1 MDMSKKNLT
10 ELFIAK
16 YIEFMEQTG
25 NVAHSVTICFS
36 NHAMQVTHECISDE
50 LHGKLSPAVQPS
62 LPGLA
67 DGPLFEQQMGRSQR
81 PVDMAAAGTV
91 KDWSLDRVMTHT
103 IRQEGDEY
111 ACRCGRRWD
120 VSEGNEHP

>member
-1 MDMSKKNLT
+1 MT
-10 ELFIAK
+10 EQPYNGK
-16 YIEFMEQTG
+16 YQDQCAG
-25 NVAHSVTICFS
+25 PQA
-36 NHAMQVTHECISDE
+36 AISE
-50 LHGKLSPAVQPS
+50 AQPS

-91 KDWSLDRVMTHT
+91 KDWSLDRVMIDRVMTHT